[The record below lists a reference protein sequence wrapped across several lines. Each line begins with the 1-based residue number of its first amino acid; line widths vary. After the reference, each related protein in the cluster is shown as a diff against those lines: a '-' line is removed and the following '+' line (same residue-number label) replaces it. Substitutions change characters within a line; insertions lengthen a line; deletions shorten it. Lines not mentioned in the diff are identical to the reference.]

1 MPSSAPQARTLLEL
15 IADEPLRLRRRAIS
29 LGVRPDDAD
38 DLAQTVLLRAWKAID
53 GVRDPGAGT
62 VCAWVDAIA
71 RTTAIDHLRGRR
83 LDDRLDDES
92 RALVPAA
99 DDRLEARTDL
109 RAALRAIGD
118 LPEQLRTPLV
128 LSALE
133 GRPGN
138 EIAELLGISPA
149 LVRQRIRR
157 ARQRLAA
164 AVLAEPAIGADP
176 V

>member
-1 MPSSAPQARTLLEL
+1 MPSSAPQESTLLEL
-15 IADEPLRLRRRAIS
+15 IADEPQRLRRRALS
-29 LGVRPDDAD
+29 LGIHPDDAD

-71 RTTAIDHLRGRR
+71 RNTAVDHLRGRR
-83 LDDRLDDES
+83 FDDRLDAESHVDAPSVDE
-92 RALVPAA
+92 RI
-99 DDRLEARTDL
+99 EARVDL
-109 RAALRAIGD
+109 RATLSAIGD
-118 LPEQLRTPLV
+118 LPEPLRTPLV

-133 GRPGN
+133 DRSGN

-164 AVLAEPAIGADP
+164 ALSSRAVEPDP
-176 V
+176 G